1 MALAATTQE
10 STRVRSSAERCMARA
25 ISSRGACEW
34 DQGSTIL
41 PHVGFFFTFRERQ
54 LTADF
59 FADCNL
65 IRRKRRSN

>member
-25 ISSRGACEW
+25 IFGRAVRVGVAIRGRMVRPTWDFFSR
-34 DQGSTIL
+34 S
-41 PHVGFFFTFRERQ
+41 RERQ

-59 FADCNL
+59 FC
-65 IRRKRRSN
+65 